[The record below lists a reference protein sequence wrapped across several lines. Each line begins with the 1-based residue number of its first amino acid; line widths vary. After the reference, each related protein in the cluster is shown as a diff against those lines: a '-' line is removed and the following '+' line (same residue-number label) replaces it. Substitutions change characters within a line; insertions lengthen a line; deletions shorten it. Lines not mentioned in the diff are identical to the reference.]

1 MNRTIAQHLEGD
13 LDPEFLAGMLCKR
26 AGMSPA
32 QLTAAFGVGAA
43 LYRLNAEEL
52 RLEQVERG
60 EFQMSLAIAEQ
71 CVSDAAEA
79 YDAAVATFVKLCSDL
94 RLEVIDAPR

>member
-1 MNRTIAQHLEGD
+1 MAKTIAQHLEGD

-43 LYRLNAEEL
+43 L
-52 RLEQVERG
+52 
-60 EFQMSLAIAEQ
+60 
-71 CVSDAAEA
+71 
-79 YDAAVATFVKLCSDL
+79 
-94 RLEVIDAPR
+94 